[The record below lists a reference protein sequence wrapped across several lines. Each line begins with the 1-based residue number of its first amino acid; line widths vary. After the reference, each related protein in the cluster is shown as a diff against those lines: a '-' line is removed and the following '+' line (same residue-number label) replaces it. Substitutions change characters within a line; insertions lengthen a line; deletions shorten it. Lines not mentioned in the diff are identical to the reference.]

1 VKVFQSRLYKGK
13 GFMESLIMVQE
24 IRTHWS
30 KKSRGGKLA
39 TERNAVPDAVAIP
52 GEKIKKPMRGLIEHS
67 VAYNEWQGFSL
78 CERSSLTQEPAGR
91 VRLGRLLIEPIGEEL
106 HISFENYAKYEGM
119 LIRPAQ
125 SEGLL
130 LTRMRLQSRQWG
142 RVLYNERF
150 SYEEGWWFEKRVF
163 NIGLFEKFEGDVF
176 VSTKPAQVISQM
188 AKLW

>member
-1 VKVFQSRLYKGK
+1 
-13 GFMESLIMVQE
+13 MESLIMVQE

-125 SEGLL
+125 SEELP
-130 LTRMRLQSRQWG
+130 LTRMRLQSRQ
-142 RVLYNERF
+142 
-150 SYEEGWWFEKRVF
+150 
-163 NIGLFEKFEGDVF
+163 
-176 VSTKPAQVISQM
+176 
-188 AKLW
+188 